1 MPTRGVLLTIKH
13 SANRQWA
20 KRRDK
25 HSMSH
30 GPILFAGIHG
40 REQSIVDSMSHLVQ
54 ATEHGFSEAFF
65 ITCFV
70 DQLVGRD

>member
-1 MPTRGVLLTIKH
+1 
-13 SANRQWA
+13 
-20 KRRDK
+20 
-25 HSMSH
+25 MSH

-54 ATEHGFSEAFF
+54 ATEHGFSEAVF

-70 DQLVGRD
+70 DQLVRRD